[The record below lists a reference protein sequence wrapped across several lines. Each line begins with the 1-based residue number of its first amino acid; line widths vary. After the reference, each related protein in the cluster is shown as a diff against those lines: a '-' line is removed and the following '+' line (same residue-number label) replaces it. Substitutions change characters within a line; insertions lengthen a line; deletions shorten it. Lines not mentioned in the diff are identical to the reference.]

1 MSDGE
6 EKGGWWDSWVKSAKD
21 KSVTAFNMVKRD
33 LVEFSSVMQ
42 EDTVKAAA
50 KVKEKLSQE
59 NANAAGE
66 KVKQGMSHLLD
77 GISKALVIEP
87 DDHYQPA
94 HIVGGEAIVF
104 DRSKARLHAVQID
117 PSTYTTEPS
126 SERYREWLSKSNLDE
141 MKGDISDLLVS
152 NVEVRA
158 LYTQLVPITVSNIDF
173 WRRYYF
179 KRHLLE
185 EDEARRLEL
194 MKRAEDVHEQKD
206 LGWDEDDDEWTEA
219 RAQLTTI
226 ETKETRLA
234 APATASL
241 VDSTEVS
248 DDALTLNSQ
257 NLIPTDD
264 RLHAEVDESDITPTA
279 DVNVAESKPLTVP
292 ESNLETMTV
301 EVTTQPP
308 TEPEPT
314 LTSEF
319 ETSSS
324 SCSEEMTAT
333 PPSDNSLEI
342 VAAVV
347 MTTTAADVQSIES
360 AHSSDP
366 SLSGWSGLSDA
377 KSTEDDLT
385 KVMALEKLVVSDP
398 SQGRKTPSDASSNTK
413 ESLDDEWERDFDVE
427 VTEDDIQAAQV
438 SLKNADLKRPEGGSD
453 DPEDWEDW

>member
-1 MSDGE
+1 MSEGE
-6 EKGGWWDSWVKSAKD
+6 DKGGWWDSWVKSAKD
-21 KSVTAFNMVKRD
+21 KSVSAFNMVKRD
-33 LVEFSSVMQ
+33 LAEFSSVMQ

-66 KVKQGMSHLLD
+66 KVKQGVSHLLD

-87 DDHYQPA
+87 DDNYQTA

-117 PSTYTTEPS
+117 PATYTTEPS
-126 SERYREWLSKSNLDE
+126 SERYQEWLSKTNLDDV
-141 MKGDISDLLVS
+141 KGDISDILVS

-158 LYTQLVPITVSNIDF
+158 LYTQLVPCTVSNIDF

-219 RAQLTTI
+219 RAQSAI
-226 ETKETRLA
+226 SETKETRLA
-234 APATASL
+234 HATAST
-241 VDSTEVS
+241 VDDTEVS
-248 DDALTLNSQ
+248 DGALTLDPQ
-257 NLIPTDD
+257 NLVATDD
-264 RLHAEVDESDITPTA
+264 RLHEEVTESEITPTA
-279 DVNVAESKPLTVP
+279 DMNVAESKPLMVP
-292 ESNLETMTV
+292 DANLETPTLEATAM
-301 EVTTQPP
+301 PP
-308 TEPEPT
+308 IEPEPT
-314 LTSEF
+314 TISQT

-324 SCSEEMTAT
+324 NGSEEITA
-333 PPSDNSLEI
+333 PPSDNSMEML
-342 VAAVV
+342 AVV
-347 MTTTAADVQSIES
+347 TATDVQSIES
-360 AHSSDP
+360 THSSDP

-377 KSTEDDLT
+377 KSTEEDLT
-385 KVMALEKLVVSDP
+385 KVMALEKLVVSEP

-413 ESLDDEWERDFDVE
+413 ESLDDEWEKDFDVE
-427 VTEDDIQAAQV
+427 VTEEDIQAAQI
-438 SLKNADLKRPEGGSD
+438 SLKNADLKKPEGASD